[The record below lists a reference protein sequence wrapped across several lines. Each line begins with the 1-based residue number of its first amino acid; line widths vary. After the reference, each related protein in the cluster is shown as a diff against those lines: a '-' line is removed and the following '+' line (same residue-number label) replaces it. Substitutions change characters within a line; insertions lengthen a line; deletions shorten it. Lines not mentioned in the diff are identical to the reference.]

1 LRGFRFFSRESRHEF
16 EVFDILVKFSSGVGD
31 DRIGIP
37 FYSRGKKE
45 YVSVQEVVEGEGVVA
60 HVRKK
65 CNE

>member
-37 FYSRGKKE
+37 FYSSEEE